1 MLDKTTPDVFERFAK
16 AVQSAPE
23 VLECHMV
30 AGGFDYLVKA
40 RVADM
45 TAYRRFLG
53 ETPAG
58 AAGREGDAD
67 LRRDGRGQA
76 RCAAAGRLIRNSPRQ
91 PGYWHHEPSTLIL
104 ADDERRRSTDRQ
116 HDRTRAGFARLLA
129 ALLVTVWRAFPLE
142 AAELSREVAALYS
155 SVSIYPPSANS
166 MTVCYGFVCRRREI
180 LDFSPG
186 DRSALTQIMAGGR
199 GSAAAERAAVQKAVI
214 WFDRRM
220 GPIIGTN
227 KRVAKADFRYFDDK
241 HNYDCWDTTRNTTSL
256 LLVLQ
261 EWNLLKYH
269 VVGDP
274 HYRGNTLVL
283 QTPHNT
289 AVLVDR
295 ATKVE
300 WVVDLWPR
308 GYLQPPDVMPVT
320 KWVTE
325 D

>member
-1 MLDKTTPDVFERFAK
+1 MSS
-16 AVQSAPE
+16 AV
-23 VLECHMV
+23 
-30 AGGFDYLVKA
+30 
-40 RVADM
+40 
-45 TAYRRFLG
+45 AY
-53 ETPAG
+53 
-58 AAGREGDAD
+58 
-67 LRRDGRGQA
+67 
-76 RCAAAGRLIRNSPRQ
+76 
-91 PGYWHHEPSTLIL
+91 
-104 ADDERRRSTDRQ
+104 
-116 HDRTRAGFARLLA
+116 
-129 ALLVTVWRAFPLE
+129 
-142 AAELSREVAALYS
+142 LYS
-155 SVSIYPPSANS
+155 SVSIYPPSATS

-180 LDFSPG
+180 LDFSAG
-186 DRSALTQIMAGGR
+186 DRSALTQIMAAGR
-199 GSAAAERAAVQKAVI
+199 ASAAAERAAVQKAVV

-220 GPIIGTN
+220 GPILGTN

-261 EWNLLKYH
+261 EWGLLKH
-269 VVGDP
+269 HAIGDP
-274 HYRGNTLVL
+274 KYRGNTLVL

-308 GYLQPPDVMPVT
+308 GYLQPPDVMTVQ

>member
-1 MLDKTTPDVFERFAK
+1 MTSADPLLRPRLMRAK
-16 AVQSAPE
+16 
-23 VLECHMV
+23 
-30 AGGFDYLVKA
+30 
-40 RVADM
+40 
-45 TAYRRFLG
+45 
-53 ETPAG
+53 
-58 AAGREGDAD
+58 
-67 LRRDGRGQA
+67 
-76 RCAAAGRLIRNSPRQ
+76 
-91 PGYWHHEPSTLIL
+91 L
-104 ADDERRRSTDRQ
+104 AK
-116 HDRTRAGFARLLA
+116 LLA
-129 ALLVTVWRAFPLE
+129 ALLLSLVGLRTAD
-142 AAELSREVAALYS
+142 AAEMSSAVAALYS
-155 SVSIYPPSANS
+155 SVSIYPPSATS
-166 MTVCYGFVCRRREI
+166 MTICYGFVCRRREVVS
-180 LDFSPG
+180 FTPG
-186 DRSALTQIMAGGR
+186 DRSALTQILNAGHA
-199 GSAAAERAAVQKAVI
+199 SAAAERAAVQRAVV

-261 EWNLLKYH
+261 EWRLLKFH
-269 VVGDP
+269 TVGDP

-308 GYLQPPDVMPVT
+308 GYLQPPDVMTVQ

>member
-1 MLDKTTPDVFERFAK
+1 M
-16 AVQSAPE
+16 
-23 VLECHMV
+23 
-30 AGGFDYLVKA
+30 
-40 RVADM
+40 
-45 TAYRRFLG
+45 
-53 ETPAG
+53 
-58 AAGREGDAD
+58 GDAAQPI
-67 LRRDGRGQA
+67 RGSQ
-76 RCAAAGRLIRNSPRQ
+76 PR
-91 PGYWHHEPSTLIL
+91 
-104 ADDERRRSTDRQ
+104 
-116 HDRTRAGFARLLA
+116 ARLAGVLGAIALA
-129 ALLVTVWRAFPLE
+129 LSGVPAQ
-142 AAELSREVAALYS
+142 AAELSSGIMQLYT
-155 SVSIYPPSANS
+155 SVSIYPPSATA

-180 LDFSPG
+180 LDFTAA
-186 DRSALTQIMAGGR
+186 DRKALTQIMTAGR
-199 GSAAAERAAVQKAVI
+199 ASAVAERAAIQKTII

-220 GPIIGTN
+220 GPLLGTD

-261 EWNLLKYH
+261 DWGLLKYH
-269 VVGDP
+269 LVGDP

-308 GYLQPPDVMPVT
+308 GYLQPPDVMTVE